1 MCFETLCQI
10 LGCVCALPRL
20 QESRTM
26 LLDHAELC
34 SQETRR
40 NTEANGPCQALLGMR
55 GICKKPP
62 HGTTGLVDTHAP
74 AKGSEIALAP
84 SPQNWT

>member
-1 MCFETLCQI
+1 
-10 LGCVCALPRL
+10 
-20 QESRTM
+20 M

-62 HGTTGLVDTHAP
+62 HGTTGLVDRACQTINLATSCRNE
-74 AKGSEIALAP
+74 KFSEVFYSL
-84 SPQNWT
+84 SG